1 MLIEGEKMESCGLLK
16 DKVAVI
22 TGAGSGIG
30 KASVDLFTKNGAKV
44 IAADIK
50 FDLVEALKTE
60 FADRA
65 ELIFP
70 IKVNVADRAEVEAM
84 IDFAVEKCGK
94 LDILF
99 NNAGIMD
106 GMMPVAEVEDDF
118 WNRVMSVNT
127 NSVMYACRK
136 AVRYFM
142 EKEIKGN
149 IINTASL
156 GGLQGGRA
164 GFAYTASKHAVV
176 GMTKNIAFMYS
187 DTGIRCNAICPGA
200 VMTNIG
206 LGSNAPSP
214 RGAQKMQAGMPL
226 CTSFADPYQL
236 ANIALFLASENSSFI
251 NGAAITADGGWSSY

>member
-1 MLIEGEKMESCGLLK
+1 MNSCSLLK

-50 FDLVEALKTE
+50 FELVEALKTE

-65 ELIFP
+65 DMIFP
-70 IKVNVADRAEVEAM
+70 FKVNVANREEVEAM

-94 LDILF
+94 MDILF

-106 GMMPVAEVEDDF
+106 GMMPVGEVEDDQ
-118 WNRVMSVNT
+118 WNRIINVNT
-127 NSVMYACRK
+127 TSVMYSCRK
-136 AVRYFM
+136 AVNYFM
-142 EKEIKGN
+142 SKEIKGV

-164 GFAYTASKHAVV
+164 GLSYTASKFAVV

-214 RGAQKMQAGMPL
+214 RGTQKMQVGMPL

-236 ANIALFLASENSSFI
+236 ANVALFLASENSSFI
-251 NGAAITADGGWSSY
+251 NGAAITADGGWSAY

>member
-1 MLIEGEKMESCGLLK
+1 MTESINQNGLTLQ

-30 KASVDLFTKNGAKV
+30 KASVDLFTKMGAKV

-50 FDLVEALKTE
+50 VELVEALKTE

-65 ELIFP
+65 DKIYPF
-70 IKVNVADRAEVEAM
+70 KVNVANRAEVEAM
-84 IDFAVEKCGK
+84 VDYAVSICGK
-94 LDILF
+94 MDIIF

-106 GMMPVAEVEDDF
+106 GMMPVAEVEDDL
-118 WNRVMSVNT
+118 WNRVISVNT
-127 NSVMYACRK
+127 NSVLYACRK
-136 AVRYFM
+136 AVKYFM
-142 EKEIKGN
+142 DNNIKGV

-164 GFAYTASKHAVV
+164 GFAYTASKYAVV

-206 LGSNAPSP
+206 LGSQSPSP
-214 RGAQKMQAGMPL
+214 RGTQKMQVGMPL

-236 ANIALFLASENSSFI
+236 ANVALFLASDASSFV
-251 NGAAITADGGWSSY
+251 NGTAITADGGWSAY